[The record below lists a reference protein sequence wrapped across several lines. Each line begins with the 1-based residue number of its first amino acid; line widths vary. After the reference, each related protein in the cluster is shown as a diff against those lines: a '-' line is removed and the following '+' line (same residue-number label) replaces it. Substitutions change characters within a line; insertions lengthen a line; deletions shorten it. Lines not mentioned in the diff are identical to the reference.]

1 MKYDVIL
8 AGVGGQ
14 GVLSM
19 AAIIGLAA
27 VDAGLRMKQ
36 AEVHGMS
43 QRGGAVESHL
53 RLADRPIHSDLI
65 PAGQAD
71 LLLAMEPMEALR
83 YVPYLSAGGVIVA
96 DRTPVTNIPNYPPL
110 EDVVRTL
117 EGFPTVRLLDATA
130 IAKDLRAGRASN
142 MALLGAASVFLP
154 LPAADLEAAI
164 GKVFGR
170 KGAVVVDQNV
180 AAFRAG
186 QTAVSE
192 AAV

>member
-27 VDAGLRMKQ
+27 VDAGLHMKQ

-53 RLADRPIHSDLI
+53 RIADRPIHSDLI
-65 PAGQAD
+65 PTGQAD
-71 LLLAMEPMEALR
+71 LLLALEPMEALR
-83 YVPYLSAGGVIVA
+83 YVPYLSATGAIVA
-96 DRTPVTNIPNYPPL
+96 DRTPVVNLPNYPPL
-110 EDVVRTL
+110 EDVLCAL
-117 EGFPTVRLLDATA
+117 ETFPIVRLLDATA
-130 IAKDLRAGRASN
+130 IAKDLRAARASN
-142 MALLGAASVFLP
+142 MVLLGAASVFLP
-154 LPAADLEAAI
+154 LPPADLEAAI
-164 GKVFGR
+164 GKVFER
-170 KGAVVVDQNV
+170 KGAAVIDQNV

-186 QTAVSE
+186 REAVL
-192 AAV
+192 